1 MDRFKLRLKLSLDG
15 RRAYL
20 LAGSVREV
28 SITWS
33 DKNNAFNVFFRSKLN
48 EAEWTRTP
56 AFVDFFAELL
66 TLIEAYKKE
75 ADALEKCRQALELI
89 VNQ

>member
-1 MDRFKLRLKLSLDG
+1 MNQFSLRLKLSLDG

-20 LAGSVREV
+20 LNGAVREV

-33 DKNNAFNVFFRSKLN
+33 KKDNKFYLFFRNKERLSDPAYKDFICEVVDYVGAYKS
-48 EAEWTRTP
+48 EAE
-56 AFVDFFAELL
+56 
-66 TLIEAYKKE
+66 K
-75 ADALEKCRQALELI
+75 LEGQRQALELI